1 MKTEITSISKEL
13 LQKSIDAE
21 KLRYCYGCGTC
32 TASCPVAKVIPESFN
47 PRGLLQKIF
56 FDLSKT
62 LAEDELWLCAWCYSC
77 YERCPQG
84 IKTTEIFL
92 LTRNLAVE
100 KGYFPKQPT
109 NLVKQI
115 LKSGRTLE
123 VTPARDR
130 KREAL
135 GLPKIGET
143 VSEKALREIKIITE
157 KSPTWR
163 VRG

>member
-1 MKTEITSISKEL
+1 METETESISKQL
-13 LQKSIDAE
+13 LQRSINAE

-32 TASCPVAKVIPESFN
+32 TASCPVAKVIPENFN

-62 LAEDELWLCAWCYSC
+62 LTEDELWLCAWCYTC
-77 YERCPQG
+77 YERCPQEL
-84 IKTTEIFL
+84 KTTEIFL

-109 NLVKQI
+109 ALIKQI
-115 LKSGRTLE
+115 LRSGRTLE

-130 KREAL
+130 KRAAL
-135 GLPKIGET
+135 GLREIGET
-143 VSEKALREIKIITE
+143 VSEDALREIKIITE
-157 KSPTWR
+157 KSSTWR

>member
-1 MKTEITSISKEL
+1 METETTSISKEL
-13 LQKSIDAE
+13 LQRSIDAE

-62 LAEDELWLCAWCYSC
+62 LTEDELWLCAWCYTC

-84 IKTTEIFL
+84 LKTTEIFL

-109 NLVKQI
+109 ALVRQI
-115 LKSGRTLE
+115 LRSGRTLE

-130 KREAL
+130 RRVAL
-135 GLPKIGET
+135 GLGSIGET
-143 VSEKALREIKIITE
+143 VSEQALREIRTIAE
-157 KSPTWR
+157 KSESWR
-163 VRG
+163 VRE

>member
-1 MKTEITSISKEL
+1 MKAEIASISKEL

-56 FDLSKT
+56 FDLGKT
-62 LAEDELWLCAWCYSC
+62 LTEDELWLCAWCYAC

-92 LTRNLAVE
+92 LARNLAVE

-109 NLVKQI
+109 NLIKQI

-135 GLPKIGET
+135 GLLKIGKT
-143 VSEKALREIKIITE
+143 VSKKALREINIITG
-157 KSPTWR
+157 KSSTWR

>member
-1 MKTEITSISKEL
+1 
-13 LQKSIDAE
+13 
-21 KLRYCYGCGTC
+21 
-32 TASCPVAKVIPESFN
+32 VAKVIPESFN